1 MARVGD
7 VVVIPRATISRLPVY
22 FRALIELS
30 HMDVALISSEELA
43 ARAGVSSS
51 QLRKDLSYFG
61 EFGIRGSGYD
71 VGFLLA
77 KVREILG
84 IHREWRVAIVGAGKL
99 GAALARYPGFSQHGL
114 EVDAIF
120 DVEESKIG
128 KKIGKMSVQ
137 PMTEL
142 SATVKEKGI
151 RIGIIA
157 VPAPAA
163 QSAADQMIQAG
174 IKGLWNFAPVRI
186 EVPADVKVQYEDLV
200 VGLLTL
206 SHHLSRMMT

>member
-1 MARVGD
+1 MAKVGD
-7 VVVIPRATISRLPVY
+7 IVVIPRATVSRLPVY
-22 FRALIELS
+22 FRTLIELS
-30 HMDVALISSEELA
+30 HMGVTLISSEDLA

-71 VGFLLA
+71 VGFLMA
-77 KVREILG
+77 KIREILG
-84 IHREWRVAIVGAGKL
+84 IHREWRLAIVGAGRL
-99 GAALARYPGFSQHGL
+99 GAALARYAGFPQHGL
-114 EVDAIF
+114 EVEAIF
-120 DVEESKIG
+120 DIEETKAG
-128 KKIGKMSVQ
+128 KKIGKLVVQ

-142 SATVKEKGI
+142 AKTVCDKKI
-151 RIGIIA
+151 QIGIIA

-163 QSAADQMIQAG
+163 QSVADQMVQAG
-174 IKGLWNFAPVRI
+174 LKGIWNFAPTRI
-186 EVPADVKVQYEDLV
+186 EVPGDVQVQYEDLV